1 MKYNSYIKI
10 LEGFRN
16 FVKVTSA
23 LSYESIHRIQNPKPF
38 ENGYEGLTEFIRF
51 GIKYP
56 WI

>member
-23 LSYESIHRIQNPKPF
+23 LSYESIHRIQIPKSF
-38 ENGYEGLTEFIRF
+38 ENDSGMSTDLNRF
-51 GIKYP
+51 ET
-56 WI
+56 

>member
-23 LSYESIHRIQNPKPF
+23 LSYELIHRIQIPKPF
-38 ENGYEGLTEFIRF
+38 QNGSGMSTDLNRF
-51 GIKYP
+51 ET
-56 WI
+56 